1 MLFFQQLDKDSTVYV
16 MSTLWALS
24 ASLTTHHG
32 PLGKQIASTVGDS
45 PPGTTELMKYH
56 LLHVK
61 SMMLG

>member
-16 MSTLWALS
+16 TSTVWALS
-24 ASLTTHHG
+24 DSLTTHYG

-45 PPGTTELMKYH
+45 PPGTSELMKYH
-56 LLHVK
+56 LFHAE